1 MRIVI
6 ASSYF
11 FFTLAVPCLLGQ
23 TDSNRIF
30 DSIRNQTLWKPA
42 GERRSYDSRTLS
54 SYQPKASPALE
65 EYGFTRL
72 DSQEFRQGGGTI
84 LVEIYEMIDPTAAYQ
99 AFTFFRSKDSRVP
112 EGFGTLA
119 EVEDSKLSFV
129 QNSAYVR
136 VSSSSRSSAG
146 PALLEIGKIISQ
158 NLPKKLSVPGLVK
171 RLPKE
176 DLVAQS
182 EVFMLGPLA
191 LNQKV
196 RCGGKDLFGIS
207 NGAEAVLAQYQFGG
221 DSASLLLIYYP
232 TQQLAKKFLESG
244 YQEYVA
250 QNPNESVFFKREGP
264 LVVLVL
270 GSKSA
275 EMATTLLDKVS
286 YVSTVSWDPKAQP
299 LSVSQMMLNI
309 FTYIGI
315 MLALTLAAGLVFG
328 FLRIILKRMFP
339 NRIFDRSEDTEI
351 IRLNLPN
358 PDRRLEQGPR

>member
-1 MRIVI
+1 M
-6 ASSYF
+6 
-11 FFTLAVPCLLGQ
+11 
-23 TDSNRIF
+23 
-30 DSIRNQTLWKPA
+30 
-42 GERRSYDSRTLS
+42 RSYDSRSLS
-54 SYQPKASPALE
+54 SYQLKASPIFE

-72 DSQEFRQGGGTI
+72 DRQEFRHGGATI
-84 LVEIYEMIDPTAAYQ
+84 VVEIYEMTDPTAAYG
-99 AFTFFRSKDSRVP
+99 AFTFFRSKDSRIL
-112 EGFGTLA
+112 EDFGTLA
-119 EVEDSKLSFV
+119 EEQDFKLSFV

-136 VSSSSRSSAG
+136 VSSSPRSSAG

-158 NLPKKLSVPGLVK
+158 NLPKKLSIPGLVK
-171 RLPKE
+171 RLPKD

-182 EVFMLGPLA
+182 EVFILGSQA

-196 RCGGKDLFGIS
+196 RFGDKDLFGLS
-207 NGAEAVLAQYQFGG
+207 NGAEAVLAQYQFSG
-221 DSASLLLIYYP
+221 DSATLLLIYYP

-250 QNPNESVFFKREGP
+250 QNPNASVFFKREGP

-299 LSVSQMMLNI
+299 VSVGQMMVNI

-315 MLALTLAAGLVFG
+315 MLALTLTAGLVFG
-328 FLRIILKRMFP
+328 FLRIILKRKFP

-358 PDRRLEQGPR
+358 PRREGTEG

>member
-1 MRIVI
+1 MRTLIVF
-6 ASSYF
+6 SYF
-11 FFTLAVPCLLGQ
+11 FFTLAVSSLLGH
-23 TDSNRIF
+23 TDSNQIF
-30 DSIRNQTLWKPA
+30 NSIRDQTLWKPT
-42 GERRSYDSRTLS
+42 GEAHSYDSKNLS
-54 SYQPKASPALE
+54 SYQPKASPIFE

-72 DSQEFRQGGGTI
+72 DRQEFRQGGATI
-84 LVEIYEMIDPTAAYQ
+84 VVEIYEMIDPTAAYG
-99 AFTFFRSKDSRVP
+99 AFTFFRSKNSRIL
-112 EGFGTLA
+112 EDFGTLA
-119 EVEDSKLSFV
+119 EEQDSKLSFV

-136 VSSSSRSSAG
+136 VSFSSRSSAG
-146 PALLEIGKIISQ
+146 PAHLEIGKIISHK
-158 NLPKKLSVPGLVK
+158 LPKKLSIPGLVK

-182 EVFMLGPLA
+182 EVFILGPQA

-196 RCGGKDLFGIS
+196 RFGGKDLFGLS
-207 NGAEAVLAQYQFGG
+207 NGAEAVLARYQFSG
-221 DSASLLLIYYP
+221 DSATLLLIYYP

-244 YQEYVA
+244 YQEYA
-250 QNPNESVFFKREGP
+250 TQNPNESVFFKREGP

-299 LSVSQMMLNI
+299 LSVGQMMLNI

-315 MLALTLAAGLVFG
+315 MLTLTLAAGLVFG
-328 FLRIILKRMFP
+328 FLRIILKRIFP
-339 NRIFDRSEDTEI
+339 NRVFDRSKDTEI

-358 PDRRLEQGPR
+358 PRR